1 MSLNIESCKVCVF
14 LGKCDCLVYGVCS
27 KDNRSGRKTMEF
39 DIEDEQNGIIDE
51 LPLTEQDIDEIED
64 MEMELYNEVVLDDLN
79 QGGMV

>member
-1 MSLNIESCKVCVF
+1 MALNIESCKVCVF

-39 DIEDEQNGIIDE
+39 DIED
-51 LPLTEQDIDEIED
+51 
-64 MEMELYNEVVLDDLN
+64 MEMEMYNEVFLDDLN

>member
-1 MSLNIESCKVCVF
+1 
-14 LGKCDCLVYGVCS
+14 
-27 KDNRSGRKTMEF
+27 MEF
-39 DIEDEQNGIIDE
+39 DIEDEENEVTDE

>member
-1 MSLNIESCKVCVF
+1 MALNIESCKVCVF
-14 LGKCDCLVYGVCS
+14 LGKCDCLVYGVCG

-39 DIEDEQNGIIDE
+39 DIEDE
-51 LPLTEQDIDEIED
+51 LPLTEQDIDDIED